1 MRTTLAYLL
10 LALST
15 LHAAISP
22 DHIRR
27 LQEEAAEAL
36 VIKAD
41 QVDVKITELKDG
53 RRLDIQVTASIQSVI
68 RSKAGHKPGDVVKI
82 AYKVMDLK
90 NPPPGPD
97 EAKVLAKGETV
108 RAYLDHAGDKQPLR
122 LAVYG
127 HSFQKP

>member
-1 MRTTLAYLL
+1 MRTLVTGLL
-10 LALST
+10 IGLST

-41 QVDVKITELKDG
+41 QVDVKITEVTDG
-53 RRLDIQVTASIQSVI
+53 RRLDIQVTASVQSVL

-108 RAYLDHAGDKQPLR
+108 RAYLDHAGDKQSLR
-122 LAVYG
+122 PAAYG
-127 HSFQKP
+127 ESFQQP